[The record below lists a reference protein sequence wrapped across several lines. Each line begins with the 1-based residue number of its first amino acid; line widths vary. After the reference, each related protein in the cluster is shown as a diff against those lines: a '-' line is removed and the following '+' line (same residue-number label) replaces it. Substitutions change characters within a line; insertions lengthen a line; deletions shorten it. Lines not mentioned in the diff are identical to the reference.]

1 MLGINDPWI
10 WGVYLLSILSTLI
23 CIVYGMLNWNKGYEV
38 DDSEISEEIIW
49 EEQEDIMQKEEPGL

>member
-1 MLGINDPWI
+1 MLGIDDPWI

-23 CIVYGMLNWNKGYEV
+23 CIVYGMLNWNKGNEV

>member
-1 MLGINDPWI
+1 MLGIDDLWI

-23 CIVYGMLNWNKGYEV
+23 CIVYGMLNWNKGNEV

>member
-1 MLGINDPWI
+1 MLGIDDPWI

-23 CIVYGMLNWNKGYEV
+23 CIVYGMLNWNKGDEV